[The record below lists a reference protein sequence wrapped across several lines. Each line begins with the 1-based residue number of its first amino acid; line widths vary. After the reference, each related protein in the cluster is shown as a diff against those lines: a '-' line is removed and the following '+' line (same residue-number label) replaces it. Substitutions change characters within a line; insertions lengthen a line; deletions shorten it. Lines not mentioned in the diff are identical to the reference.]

1 MILKRFRICRIIVY
15 ASVFLT
21 MIPEL
26 TAESG
31 SAAAD
36 TLRPAD
42 YVLSYALPEEI
53 VVTGTRT
60 RIPIWQSPVPV
71 TVIDGDYINRSGS
84 ITVGELLETNGAAE
98 IRSYGNNGLATV
110 SVRGLAADQTL
121 VMINGVRI
129 NSPQNGLVDL
139 STIPLYG
146 IKRIELH
153 RGGASS
159 LYGSN
164 ALGGIINIITEVP
177 AENKSFAEVY
187 AGIGSFGFGRLNVR
201 GGMQSGTYGLVI
213 SAGTE
218 RAQND
223 FTFTSRFVPDGRTLR
238 RINADYTYR
247 HMSIDGMYR
256 FGDEKTLRYFLKFS
270 GADRGAPGPF
280 VGGIQSAARQTDN
293 HIQTAVTYS
302 DLFAGRWLVRVTPHY
317 LYTDI
322 LYGDPDVQLGG
333 SLLESRSATAQF
345 GGSIDVTGSLHRSLL
360 LTAGTEISRAH
371 IDADNIPGD
380 VRRLDVVTFTGLT
393 WKLPSFGNTRIIL
406 YPSLRYDK
414 LRNRSGTSAISND
427 QLTWRIGLNI
437 RPFAYDRFVVRA
449 SAGRNFKAPNF
460 NDLYW
465 MPGGN
470 PELKPENSDSYDAGF
485 RLSIPVF
492 SGSFTVDGSVFYLHT
507 RDRIVWQPGSIA
519 SIWSPVNFD
528 DVRSTGMELY
538 GGWSAPSG
546 FIDLSVT
553 YLLQDVY
560 ARFSG
565 SSAAKSFLP
574 YVPGETLH
582 GNVSL
587 TVLPAHISFQP
598 RYVGHRYVAGGG
610 SQYLAAYVSADLLI
624 DLHFRLY
631 MFSAAAGVQI
641 KNLPDE
647 SYELIQNY
655 PMPGREY
662 RLTLRLSY

>member
-1 MILKRFRICRIIVY
+1 MSAF
-15 ASVFLT
+15 AT
-21 MIPEL
+21 MIPEMTVGSE
-26 TAESG
+26 TAS
-31 SAAAD
+31 AD
-36 TLRPAD
+36 TLRPAE

-53 VVTGTRT
+53 VITATRI

-71 TVIDGDYINRSGS
+71 TVIDGEYISRSGS

-98 IRSYGNNGLATV
+98 IRRYGNSGLATV

-121 VMINGVRI
+121 IMINGVRI
-129 NSPQNGLVDL
+129 NSPQNGMVDL

-177 AENKSFAEVY
+177 GENTSFAEVY

-201 GGMQSGTYGLVI
+201 GGLQSGTYGLAI

-218 RAQND
+218 RAQDD
-223 FTFTSRFVPDGRTLR
+223 FSFTSRFVPDGRTLR
-238 RINADYTYR
+238 RLNADYTYR
-247 HMSIDGMYR
+247 HMSIDGRYR
-256 FGDEKTLRYFLKFS
+256 FGEEKNLRYFLKFS

-280 VGGIQSAARQTDN
+280 VGGIQSGARQTDN

-322 LYGDPDVQLGG
+322 LYRDPDVQFGG
-333 SLLESRSATAQF
+333 SQLESRSATGQI

-360 LTAGTEISRAH
+360 LTAGSEISRAH
-371 IDADNIPGD
+371 IDADNISGG
-380 VRRLDVVTFTGLT
+380 VRRLDLVTFAGLS
-393 WKLPSFGNTRIIL
+393 WEIPSFGNTRIIL

-414 LRNRSGTSAISND
+414 LRNLSGSSAISYD
-427 QLTWRIGLNI
+427 QITWRVGLNI
-437 RPFAYDRFVVRA
+437 RPLAYERFVLRA

-485 RLSIPVF
+485 RLSLPVF
-492 SGSFTVDGSVFYLHT
+492 SGSFTFDGSVFYVQT

-528 DVRSTGMELY
+528 DVRSTGVELN
-538 GGWSAPSG
+538 GGWSAPNG
-546 FIDLSVT
+546 LIDLSVT

-560 ARFSG
+560 ARFSE
-565 SSAAKSFLP
+565 SSAEKRFLP

-582 GNVSL
+582 GTVSL
-587 TVLPAHISFQP
+587 TLQPAHVSFQP
-598 RYVGHRYVAGGG
+598 RYVGHRYVTGGG
-610 SQYLAAYVSADLLI
+610 SQYLAAYVTADLHI
-624 DLHFRLY
+624 DLNFRLY

-641 KNLPDE
+641 KNILDE

-662 RLTLRLSY
+662 RLTLRMSY